1 MQFLLQLEQMEL
13 EVREVEASQRPRL
26 RTRVD
31 SYQAELRRLKQAF
44 ENACSTTYIDGNAS
58 GLLPQVELMFSPMY
72 CSSTLFKLCCCF
84 FFFRPR

>member
-1 MQFLLQLEQMEL
+1 MEL

-44 ENACSTTYIDGNAS
+44 QNACSTMYIDGMVQA
-58 GLLPQVELMFSPMY
+58 Y
-72 CSSTLFKLCCCF
+72 YLFVIPISITIYF
-84 FFFRPR
+84 A